1 MERLYREGE
10 VDTETLT
17 VGDIL
22 ELYTGVFIRI
32 KEIEN
37 ITIEDFAGIK
47 KTSIRVKSEIISNGK
62 Q

>member
-10 VDTETLT
+10 VDTETLNI
-17 VGDIL
+17 GDII
-22 ELYTGVFIRI
+22 EIYRGVFIKI

-37 ITIEDFAGIK
+37 YIIEDLAGIK
-47 KTSIRVKSEIISNGK
+47 KTSIRIKSEIISNGR

>member
-22 ELYTGVFIRI
+22 ELYSGVFIRV
-32 KEIEN
+32 KAIEN

-47 KTSIRVKSEIISNGK
+47 KTSIRIKSEIISNGK